1 MILLNPLLCPFMGD
15 LRVSLSER
23 RSTFSMAT
31 VYLFNFVFPSAS
43 PSVSFIFGFLVT
55 EFTVHEV
62 TFIYVPRPLRS
73 LRQYRQMKL
82 AIASCFA
89 WSPLSQVLLF
99 REELRPGVTSPPD
112 HVPDSRTAIAI
123 QPPSVAHPF

>member
-1 MILLNPLLCPFMGD
+1 MRY

-31 VYLFNFVFPSAS
+31 VYLFNFVFPYTS
-43 PSVSFIFGFLVT
+43 PSVSFLFGFLVT
-55 EFTVHEV
+55 GLTVDEI

-73 LRQYRQMKL
+73 PSQYRRMKF
-82 AIASCFA
+82 AIAPCFA
-89 WSPLSQVLLF
+89 SSPLSQVLLF
-99 REELRPGVTSPPD
+99 REDLRPGVTSPPD

-123 QPPSVAHPF
+123 QPPSAAHLFWGLLVSP